1 MKAVFE
7 EMPGHSRLWVYQ
19 ADRQLSAQEMERLK
33 QITLNFVDQWQAHG
47 KSLRASF
54 EVRYDQFL
62 VLAVDESFNGATGCS
77 IDSSVQL
84 IRTLE
89 EELGVSFLDRS
100 KVALMQEDRVALA
113 PLSEL
118 KSIAGEGV
126 LTRETIVF
134 NNSVSSMEQYRSA
147 WMVPAGDSWL
157 KRYFR

>member
-19 ADRQLSAQEMERLK
+19 ADRQLSGQEMERLK

>member
-1 MKAVFE
+1 MRAEFE

-19 ADRQLSAQEMERLK
+19 ANRPLTEKEVGLLTD
-33 QITLNFVDQWQAHG
+33 ITANFVDQWQAHG

-62 VLAVDESFNGATGCS
+62 ILAVDESYNGATGCS

-84 IRTLE
+84 VRTLE
-89 EELGVSFLDRS
+89 QELKLSFLDRS
-100 KVALMQEDRVALA
+100 KVALLHEDKVALE
-113 PLSEL
+113 PLAEL
-118 KSIAGEGV
+118 KHLANQGT
-126 LTRETIVF
+126 LTKNTVVF
-134 NNSVSSMEQYRSA
+134 NNSVASMDQFRES